1 VKLLSASILRNPS
14 ENKRSHHGTGF
25 ETRLATVRKPNPGE
39 STAMHD
45 LIYCFRMLRKRPS
58 FTVLAVLTLAL
69 AIGASTALF
78 SIVNVVVLNPFPYR
92 DPSRLFFVRQS
103 LPKLGVQDQFRSS
116 GPEFVDI
123 AKSGVFERVAA
134 FEPVSRNL
142 TGSDEPER
150 VAAAKVSTDF
160 FTMLGVEPLLGRT
173 IAPNE
178 QGPNG
183 EKVLVISHG
192 LWQRRFGGDKAVL
205 GQKVALDDEPYTI
218 IGVMPPQFRF
228 DEGQAWFPFPF
239 NFAESQRAARSFPI
253 VGRAKSSTTVEQVN
267 AALANLA
274 RQNEQDFGGTIQEY
288 AGRAVFVQPI
298 AEFYFGPV
306 RRALFILL
314 GAVALVLL
322 IACANIANLLL
333 AKSMSRSHEIA
344 IRNAMG
350 ASRARII
357 RQMLVES
364 AVLGLLGGGL
374 GLLIASWGTRGLM
387 ALIPTGTIPAGLDVA
402 MNTQVLLFTLAVSL
416 ITAFIFG
423 LWPAIQGSR
432 IQTREALQVASQ
444 RATAG
449 VGARRAQSV
458 LVVAEVCLS
467 LILLVMAGLMI
478 RSFAKLTN
486 IDPGMATANVL
497 EMRINRSPAKSKDGA
512 QNAIFFQNVIDRVKT
527 LPGIEAAGVASH
539 MPFVFTEE
547 WPITV
552 ESAANTEIQT
562 QNVDT
567 RTVSA
572 DYFTTL
578 QIPLIGGQFFST
590 DDGPQSSPVV
600 VVNQAMANRYWT
612 NQDPLGKR
620 IKIGG
625 IDSKNP
631 WFTVKGVVK
640 DSAQSALD
648 QGVRPEI
655 YFPLGQMAGRYRRM
669 NLAVRTSVDPKST
682 LAAIQSAIREV
693 DKDQPVYQ
701 VQTIDELIRD
711 SVSTRRFALTI
722 LILFAVLALVL
733 AVSGIYGVI
742 SYSVTQRT
750 QEIGIRMALGAQGGD
765 VLRLVLG
772 QFMRLTLV
780 GIAVGLIAAYLLTRL
795 MTSLLFGVTPTDITT
810 FILVPIGLALVALV
824 ACVIPARRATRVDPL
839 VALRYE

>member
-1 VKLLSASILRNPS
+1 
-14 ENKRSHHGTGF
+14 
-25 ETRLATVRKPNPGE
+25 
-39 STAMHD
+39 MHD
-45 LIYCFRMLRKRPS
+45 VIYCFRMLRKRPS
-58 FTVLAVLTLAL
+58 FTILAVLTLAL

-78 SIVNVVVLNPFPYR
+78 SIVNVVVLNPFPYK

-103 LPKLGVQDQFRSS
+103 LPKIGVQDQFRAS
-116 GPEFVDI
+116 GPEVLDV
-123 AKSGVFERVAA
+123 AKSGIFERVAA

-142 TGSDEPER
+142 AGSDEPER
-150 VAAAKVSTDF
+150 VAAAKVSTEF
-160 FTMLGVEPLLGRT
+160 FNILGVEPLLGRT
-173 IAPNE
+173 IAPSE
-178 QGPNG
+178 QGPKG
-183 EKVLVISHG
+183 ERVLVISHG
-192 LWQRRFGGDKAVL
+192 LWQRRFGGNSAVL
-205 GQKVALDDEPYTI
+205 GQKVSLDDEPFTI
-218 IGVMPPQFRF
+218 IGVMPPNFRF

-239 NFAESQRAARSFPI
+239 DFAEGQRGGRVFPI
-253 VGRAKSSTTVEQVN
+253 VARMRSNMTVEQVN

-274 RQNEQDFGGTIQEY
+274 RQNEQDFIGTNQEY
-288 AGRAVFVQPI
+288 AGRQIFVQPF
-298 AEFYFGPV
+298 ADFYLGPV

-333 AKSMSRSHEIA
+333 AKSMSRAHEIA

-374 GLLIASWGTRGLM
+374 GLLIASWGTRALVN
-387 ALIPTGTIPAGLDVA
+387 LIPTGTIPPGLEVA
-402 MNTQVLLFTLAVSL
+402 MNWQVLLFALGVSL
-416 ITAFIFG
+416 VTAFLFG

-432 IQTREALQVASQ
+432 TQTREALQAASQ

-449 VGARRAQSV
+449 VAARRAQGV
-458 LVVAEVCLS
+458 LVVAEVALS

-486 IDPGMATANVL
+486 IDPGMTTANVMS
-497 EMRINRSPAKSKDGA
+497 MRINRSPSKSKDGS
-512 QNAIFFQNVIDRVKT
+512 QNAIFFQSVIDRVKT

-547 WPITV
+547 WSITV
-552 ESAANTEIQT
+552 ESAANTGMQT
-562 QNVDT
+562 QVIDT

-572 DYFTTL
+572 DYFSTL
-578 QIPLIGGQFFST
+578 QIPLVGGQVFAAE
-590 DDGPQSSPVV
+590 DGPQSLPVV
-600 VVNQAMANRYWT
+600 LVNQAMVNRYWS

-620 IKIGG
+620 IKIGNL
-625 IDSKNP
+625 DSKSP

-640 DSAQSALD
+640 DSAQSTLD
-648 QGVRPEI
+648 EGIQPEI
-655 YFPLGQMAGRYRRM
+655 YFALGQMAGRYRRM

-682 LAAIQSAIREV
+682 LAAIQSAIREI

-711 SVSTRRFALTI
+711 SVATRRFALTI
-722 LILFAVLALVL
+722 LVLFAVLALVL

-750 QEIGIRMALGAQGGD
+750 QEIGIRMALGARATD
-765 VLRLVLG
+765 VLRLVLKE
-772 QFMRLTLV
+772 FMRLTVVGVALGLV
-780 GIAVGLIAAYLLTRL
+780 GAYLLTRL
-795 MTSLLFGVTPTDITT
+795 MTSLLFGVTPTDVTT
-810 FILVPIGLALVALV
+810 FVLVSITLSLVALI
-824 ACVIPARRATRVDPL
+824 ACLIPARRAARVDPL

>member
-1 VKLLSASILRNPS
+1 
-14 ENKRSHHGTGF
+14 
-25 ETRLATVRKPNPGE
+25 
-39 STAMHD
+39 MHD

-58 FTVLAVLTLAL
+58 FTVVAVLTLAL

-78 SIVNVVVLNPFPYR
+78 SIVNVVVLNPFPYS

-103 LPKLGVQDQFRSS
+103 LPKIGVQDQFRSS
-116 GPEFVDI
+116 GPEFIDL
-123 AKSGVFERVAA
+123 AKSGIFERVAA
-134 FEPVSRNL
+134 IEPVSRNL

-160 FTMLGVEPLLGRT
+160 FTMLGVEPMFGRT
-173 IAPNE
+173 IAPSE

-183 EKVLVISHG
+183 QRVLVISHG
-192 LWQRRFGGDKAVL
+192 LWQRRFGGEQSVL
-205 GQKVALDDEPYTI
+205 GQTVSLDDEPFTI
-218 IGVMPPQFRF
+218 IGVMPPHFRF
-228 DEGQAWFPFPF
+228 DEAQAWFPFPF
-239 NFAESQRAARSFPI
+239 DFSQGQRAGRSFPI
-253 VGRAKSSTTVEQVN
+253 VARISSATTVDQVN

-274 RQNEQDFGGTIQEY
+274 RQNEQDFIGTNQEY
-288 AGRAVFVQPI
+288 AGRGIYVQPI
-298 AEFYFGPV
+298 SEFYFGPV

-314 GAVALVLL
+314 GAVVLVLL

-374 GLLIASWGTRGLM
+374 GVLIASWGTKL
-387 ALIPTGTIPAGLDVA
+387 LFNIIPAGTIPAGLEVT
-402 MNTQVLLFTLAVSL
+402 MNMQVFLFALVVSL

-432 IQTREALQVASQ
+432 TQTREALQTASQ
-444 RATAG
+444 RTTAG
-449 VGARRAQSV
+449 AGARRAQSV
-458 LVVAEVCLS
+458 LVVVEVCLS

-486 IDPGMATANVL
+486 IDPGMSTANVMS
-497 EMRINRSPAKSKDGA
+497 MRINRSPAKSKDGS
-512 QNAIFFQNVIDRVKT
+512 QNAIFFQSVIDRVKSV
-527 LPGIEAAGVASH
+527 PGVEAVGVASH

-552 ESAANTEIQT
+552 ENVANAGAQT
-562 QNVDT
+562 QSIDN

-572 DYFTTL
+572 EYFTTM
-578 QIPLIGGQFFST
+578 QIPLAGGQFFSAE
-590 DDGPQSSPVV
+590 DGPQSQLVV
-600 VVNQAMANRYWT
+600 IVNQAMANRYWP
-612 NQDPLGKR
+612 NEDPLGKR
-620 IKIGG
+620 IKPGNV
-625 IDSKNP
+625 DSKSP

-655 YFPLGQMAGRYRRM
+655 YFALGQMAGRYRRM
-669 NLAVRTSVDPKST
+669 NLAVRTNVDPKST
-682 LAAIQSAIREV
+682 VAAIQAAIREV

-701 VQTIDELIRD
+701 IQTMEELLRD
-711 SVSTRRFALTI
+711 SVGTRRFALTI

-750 QEIGIRMALGAQGGD
+750 QEIGIRMALGARGGD
-765 VLRLVLG
+765 VLRLLLG
-772 QFMRLTLV
+772 QFMRLTVV
-780 GIAVGLIAAYLLTRL
+780 GIALGLAGAYALTRL
-795 MTSLLFGVTPTDITT
+795 MTSLLFGVTATDITT
-810 FILVPIGLALVALV
+810 FVVVSVGLSLVALV
-824 ACVIPARRATRVDPL
+824 ACLIPARRATRVDPL

>member
-1 VKLLSASILRNPS
+1 
-14 ENKRSHHGTGF
+14 
-25 ETRLATVRKPNPGE
+25 
-39 STAMHD
+39 MHD

-58 FTVLAVLTLAL
+58 FTIVAVLTLAL

-78 SIVNVVVLNPFPYR
+78 SIVNVVVLKPFSYK

-103 LPKLGVQDQFRSS
+103 LPKIGVQDQFRAS
-116 GPEFVDI
+116 GPEFVDF
-123 AKSGVFERVAA
+123 ARSGIFERVAA
-134 FEPVSRNL
+134 FESVSRNL

-150 VAAAKVSTDF
+150 IPAAKVSTEF
-160 FTMLGVEPLLGRT
+160 FNMLGVEPLLGRT

-178 QGPNG
+178 QGPDG
-183 EKVLVISHG
+183 QRVLVISYA

-205 GQKVALDDEPYTI
+205 GQKVLLDDEPFTI
-218 IGVMPPQFRF
+218 VGVMPAQFRF

-239 NFAESQRAARSFPI
+239 DFGQAQRAGRSFAI
-253 VGRAKSSTTVEQVN
+253 VARTKPGVTVQQVN
-267 AALANLA
+267 AGLANLA
-274 RQNEQDFGGTIQEY
+274 RQNEQDFGGTNPEY
-288 AGRAVFVQPI
+288 AGRAIYVQPL

-306 RRALFILL
+306 RKALFILL

-350 ASRARII
+350 ASRGRII
-357 RQMLVES
+357 RQMLIES
-364 AVLGLLGGGL
+364 TVLGLLGGGL
-374 GLLIASWGTRGLM
+374 GLLIASWGTRGLVN
-387 ALIPTGTIPAGLDVA
+387 LIPAGIIPNGLDIT
-402 MNTQVLLFTLAVSL
+402 MNVQVFLFTLAVSL
-416 ITAFIFG
+416 VTAFIFG
-423 LWPAIQGSR
+423 FWPAIQGSR
-432 IQTREALQVASQ
+432 PQVREALQSTSQ

-449 VGARRAQSV
+449 VGTRRAQSV

-486 IDPGMATANVL
+486 IDPGMSTANVMS
-497 EMRINRSPAKSKDGA
+497 MRINRSPAKSKDGS

-539 MPFVFTEE
+539 MPFVYTED

-552 ESAANTEIQT
+552 ESAANAGAQT
-562 QNVDT
+562 QSIDT

-572 DYFTTL
+572 DYFTTM
-578 QIPLIGGQFFST
+578 QIPLVSGQVFSS
-590 DDGPQSSPVV
+590 DDGPQAPPIV
-600 VVNQAMANRYWT
+600 VVNQAMVNRYWP
-612 NQDPLGKR
+612 NQDPFGKR
-620 IKIGG
+620 IKIGNL
-625 IDSKNP
+625 DSKSP

-640 DSAQSALD
+640 DSAQVEL
-648 QGVRPEI
+648 GRETRPEI
-655 YFPLGQMAGRYRRM
+655 YFALGQMAGRYRRM

-682 LAAIQSAIREV
+682 LAAIQAAIREV

-701 VQTIDELIRD
+701 IQTMDELIRD

-722 LILFAVLALVL
+722 LILFAALALLL

-750 QEIGIRMALGAQGGD
+750 QEIGIRMALGAKATD

-772 QFMRLTLV
+772 QFMRLTVAGIALGLV
-780 GIAVGLIAAYLLTRL
+780 GAYALTRL

-810 FILVPIGLALVALV
+810 FVLVSLTLMLVALV
-824 ACVIPARRATRVDPL
+824 ACLIPARRATRVDPL

>member
-1 VKLLSASILRNPS
+1 
-14 ENKRSHHGTGF
+14 
-25 ETRLATVRKPNPGE
+25 
-39 STAMHD
+39 MHD
-45 LIYCFRMLRKRPS
+45 VIYCFRVLRKRPS
-58 FTVLAVLTLAL
+58 FTLVAVLTLAL

-78 SIVNVVVLNPFPYR
+78 SIVNVVVLNPFPYK

-103 LPKLGVQDQFRSS
+103 LPKIGVQDQFRAS
-116 GPEFVDI
+116 GPEVVDV
-123 AKSGVFERVAA
+123 AKSGIFERVAA

-150 VAAAKVSTDF
+150 VAAAKVSTEF
-160 FTMLGVEPLLGRT
+160 FNILGVEPLLGRT
-173 IAPNE
+173 IAPSE
-178 QGPNG
+178 QGPKG
-183 EKVLVISHG
+183 ERVLVISHG
-192 LWQRRFGGDKAVL
+192 LWQRRFGGDSAVL
-205 GQKVALDDEPYTI
+205 GQQVSLDDEPFTI
-218 IGVMPPQFRF
+218 IGVMPAGFRF

-239 NFAESQRAARSFPI
+239 DFAEGQRAGRSFPI
-253 VGRAKSSTTVEQVN
+253 VARMSSNTTVTQVN
-267 AALANLA
+267 AALGNLA
-274 RQNEQDFGGTIQEY
+274 RQNEQDFIGTNPEY
-288 AGRAVFVQPI
+288 AGRQIFVQPF
-298 AEFYFGPV
+298 AEFYLGPV
-306 RRALFILL
+306 RKALFILL

-374 GLLIASWGTRGLM
+374 GLLIASWGTRLLFN
-387 ALIPTGTIPAGLDVA
+387 LIPTGTIPAGMEIT
-402 MNTQVLLFTLAVSL
+402 MNWQVLLFALGVSL
-416 ITAFIFG
+416 VTAFLFG

-432 IQTREALQVASQ
+432 TQTREALQVASQ

-449 VGARRAQSV
+449 VAARRAQSV
-458 LVVAEVCLS
+458 LVVAEVALS

-486 IDPGMATANVL
+486 IDPGMTTAKVMS
-497 EMRINRSPAKSKDGA
+497 MRINRSPAKSKDGS
-512 QNAIFFQNVIDRVKT
+512 QNAIFFQSVIDRVKT

-539 MPFVFTEE
+539 MPFVYTEE

-552 ESAANTEIQT
+552 ESAANTGMQT
-562 QNVDT
+562 QVIDT

-572 DYFTTL
+572 DYFSTL
-578 QIPLIGGQFFST
+578 QIPMVGGQVFSVE
-590 DDGPQSSPVV
+590 DGLQAPPVII
-600 VVNQAMANRYWT
+600 VNEAMANRYWP

-620 IKIGG
+620 IKIGNL
-625 IDSKNP
+625 DSKSP

-648 QGVRPEI
+648 EGIQPEI
-655 YFPLGQMAGRYRRM
+655 YFALGQMAGRYRRM

-682 LAAIQSAIREV
+682 LAAIQSAIREI

-701 VQTIDELIRD
+701 IQTTDELIRD

-750 QEIGIRMALGAQGGD
+750 QEIGIRMALGARATD
-765 VLRLVLG
+765 VLRLVLKE
-772 QFMRLTLV
+772 FMRLTVVGVALGLV
-780 GIAVGLIAAYLLTRL
+780 GAYLLTRL

-810 FILVPIGLALVALV
+810 FVLVSITLSFVALV
-824 ACVIPARRATRVDPL
+824 ACLIPARRAARVNPL

>member
-1 VKLLSASILRNPS
+1 
-14 ENKRSHHGTGF
+14 
-25 ETRLATVRKPNPGE
+25 
-39 STAMHD
+39 
-45 LIYCFRMLRKRPS
+45 MLRKRPS
-58 FTVLAVLTLAL
+58 FTIVAVLTLAL

-78 SIVNVVVLNPFPYR
+78 SIVNVVVLNPFPYK

-103 LPKLGVQDQFRSS
+103 LLKIGVQDQFRSS
-116 GPEFVDI
+116 GPEFVDY
-123 AKSGVFERVAA
+123 AKSGIFERVAA

-150 VAAAKVSTDF
+150 IAVAKVSTELF
-160 FTMLGVEPLLGRT
+160 NILGVEPLLGRT
-173 IAPNE
+173 IAAAE
-178 QGPNG
+178 QGPG
-183 EKVLVISHG
+183 GQRVLVISYG

-205 GQKVALDDEPYTI
+205 GQKVSLDDEPFTI

-239 NFAESQRAARSFPI
+239 DFNEGARAGRTFPI
-253 VGRAKSSTTVEQVN
+253 LARTNSGATVEQVN

-274 RQNEQDFGGTIQEY
+274 RQNEHGFVSTNQEY
-288 AGRAVFVQPI
+288 AGRGIYVQPL

-306 RRALFILL
+306 RRALLILM
-314 GAVALVLL
+314 GAVGLVLL

-364 AVLGLLGGGL
+364 AVLGLMGGVL
-374 GLLIASWGTRGLM
+374 GLLIASWGTRLLFN
-387 ALIPTGTIPAGLDVA
+387 LIPTGTIPAGVDVT
-402 MNTQVLLFTLAVSL
+402 MNVKVLLFTLAVSL
-416 ITAFIFG
+416 VTAFIFG

-432 IQTREALQVASQ
+432 TQTRETLQLASQ

-458 LVVAEVCLS
+458 LVVAEVSLS

-486 IDPGMATANVL
+486 IDPGMSTANVMT
-497 EMRINRSPAKSKDGA
+497 MRINRSPAKSKDGS

-527 LPGIEAAGVASH
+527 LPGVEAAGVASH

-547 WPITV
+547 WPVSV
-552 ESAANTEIQT
+552 ESVANAGAQT
-562 QNVDT
+562 QSIDT

-572 DYFTTL
+572 DYFTTM
-578 QIPLIGGQFFST
+578 QIPLVGGQVFSAA
-590 DDGPQSSPVV
+590 DGAQATPVV

-612 NQDPLGKR
+612 NQDPLGQR
-620 IKIGG
+620 IKIGNL
-625 IDSKNP
+625 DSKSP

-648 QGVRPEI
+648 QGIRPEI
-655 YFPLGQMAGRYRRM
+655 YFSLGQMAGRYRRM
-669 NLAVRTSVDPKST
+669 NLAVRTNVDPKST

-711 SVSTRRFALTI
+711 SVGTRRFALTI
-722 LILFAVLALVL
+722 LILFAALALVL
-733 AVSGIYGVI
+733 AISGIYGVI

-750 QEIGIRMALGAQGGD
+750 QEIGIRMALGAKGAD

-772 QFMRLTLV
+772 QFMRLTVV
-780 GIAVGLIAAYLLTRL
+780 GVALGLAGAYALTRL
-795 MTSLLFGVTPTDITT
+795 MTSLLFRVTATDVTT
-810 FILVPIGLALVALV
+810 FVLVSISLSLVALL
-824 ACVIPARRATRVDPL
+824 ACLIPARRATRVDPL

>member
-1 VKLLSASILRNPS
+1 
-14 ENKRSHHGTGF
+14 
-25 ETRLATVRKPNPGE
+25 
-39 STAMHD
+39 M
-45 LIYCFRMLRKRPS
+45 
-58 FTVLAVLTLAL
+58 
-69 AIGASTALF
+69 
-78 SIVNVVVLNPFPYR
+78 
-92 DPSRLFFVRQS
+92 
-103 LPKLGVQDQFRSS
+103 SS
-116 GPEFVDI
+116 G
-123 AKSGVFERVAA
+123 
-134 FEPVSRNL
+134 
-142 TGSDEPER
+142 
-150 VAAAKVSTDF
+150 
-160 FTMLGVEPLLGRT
+160 
-173 IAPNE
+173 
-178 QGPNG
+178 
-183 EKVLVISHG
+183 
-192 LWQRRFGGDKAVL
+192 
-205 GQKVALDDEPYTI
+205 
-218 IGVMPPQFRF
+218 
-228 DEGQAWFPFPF
+228 
-239 NFAESQRAARSFPI
+239 
-253 VGRAKSSTTVEQVN
+253 TTVEQVN

-274 RQNEQDFGGTIQEY
+274 RQNEQDFGGTNQEY
-288 AGRAVFVQPI
+288 AGRAVYVQPI
-298 AEFYFGPV
+298 TEFYFGPV

-333 AKSMSRSHEIA
+333 AKSMGRAHEMA

-357 RQMLVES
+357 RQMFVES

-374 GLLIASWGTRGLM
+374 GLLIASWGTRGLI
-387 ALIPTGTIPAGLDVA
+387 ALIPAGTIPAGLDVG
-402 MNTQVLLFTLAVSL
+402 MNVQVLLFTLAVSL

-432 IQTREALQVASQ
+432 TQTREALQASGQ

-449 VGARRAQSV
+449 LAARHAQSV
-458 LVVAEVCLS
+458 LVVAEVGLS

-486 IDPGMATANVL
+486 IDPGMSTANVMS
-497 EMRINRSPAKSKDGA
+497 MRINRSPAKSKDGS

-539 MPFVFTEE
+539 TPFVYTED

-562 QNVDT
+562 QNIDT
-567 RTVSA
+567 RTVSS

-578 QIPLIGGQFFST
+578 QIPLVSGQVFST
-590 DDGPQSSPVV
+590 EDGPQSPPVV
-600 VVNQAMANRYWT
+600 LVNQAMANRYWP
-612 NQDPLGKR
+612 NQDPLGKK

-625 IDSKNP
+625 MDSKSP
-631 WFTVKGVVK
+631 WFTVKGVMK

-648 QGVRPEI
+648 AAVRPEI
-655 YFPLGQMAGRYRRM
+655 YFALGQMAGRYRRM
-669 NLAVRTSVDPKST
+669 NLAVRTSVDPKTT
-682 LAAIQSAIREV
+682 LAAIQSAIREI

-701 VQTIDELIRD
+701 VQTIEELIRD
-711 SVSTRRFALTI
+711 TVSTRRFALTI

-780 GIAVGLIAAYLLTRL
+780 GIVLGLVAAYLLTRL

-810 FILVPIGLALVALV
+810 FVFVPVGLSLVALV

>member
-1 VKLLSASILRNPS
+1 
-14 ENKRSHHGTGF
+14 
-25 ETRLATVRKPNPGE
+25 
-39 STAMHD
+39 
-45 LIYCFRMLRKRPS
+45 MLRKRPS
-58 FTVLAVLTLAL
+58 FTVVAVLTLAL

-78 SIVNVVVLNPFPYR
+78 SIVNVVVLNPFPYK

-103 LPKLGVQDQFRSS
+103 LPKIGVQEQLRIS
-116 GPEFVDI
+116 GPEFVDL
-123 AKSGVFERVAA
+123 AKSGIFERVAA
-134 FEPVSRNL
+134 FETVSRNL

-150 VAAAKVSTDF
+150 VAAAKVSTEF
-160 FTMLGVEPLLGRT
+160 FNILGIEPMLGRT

-178 QGPNG
+178 QGPSG
-183 EKVLVISHG
+183 ERVLVISHA

-205 GQKVALDDEPYTI
+205 GQKVSLDDEPFTI
-218 IGVMPPQFRF
+218 IGVMPPQFRL
-228 DEGQAWFPFPF
+228 EESQAWFPFPF
-239 NFAESQRAARSFPI
+239 DFGQAAREGRSFLI
-253 VGRAKSSTTVEQVN
+253 FGRINSSTNEQQVN

-274 RQNEQDFGGTIQEY
+274 RQNEQDFGGKIQEY
-288 AGRAVFVQPI
+288 AGRSIYLQSLSQ
-298 AEFYFGPV
+298 FYFGPV

-314 GAVALVLL
+314 GAVGLVLL

-357 RQMLVES
+357 RQMLIES

-374 GLLIASWGTRGLM
+374 GLLIASWGTRLLFS
-387 ALIPTGTIPAGLDVA
+387 LIPTGVLPTGVEVT
-402 MNTQVLLFTLAVSL
+402 MNVQVLVFTLAVSL
-416 ITAFIFG
+416 VTAFIFG

-432 IQTREALQVASQ
+432 TQTREALQVASQ
-444 RATAG
+444 RTTAG
-449 VGARRAQSV
+449 VRARRAQSV
-458 LVVAEVCLS
+458 LVVAEVALS
-467 LILLVMAGLMI
+467 LVLLVMAGLMI

-486 IDPGMATANVL
+486 IDPGMSTANVMS
-497 EMRINRSPAKSKDGA
+497 MRINRSPAKSKDGS
-512 QNAIFFQNVIDRVKT
+512 QNAIFFQQVIDRVKT

-539 MPFVFTEE
+539 MPFVYTED

-552 ESAANTEIQT
+552 ESVANAGAQT
-562 QNVDT
+562 QSIDT

-572 DYFTTL
+572 DYFNTM
-578 QIPLIGGQFFST
+578 QIPLVGGQFFST
-590 DDGPQSSPVV
+590 EDGPQSAPVV
-600 VVNQAMANRYWT
+600 VVNQAMVNRYWS

-620 IKIGG
+620 IKIGNA
-625 IDSKNP
+625 DSKSP

-640 DSAQSALD
+640 DSAQAALD
-648 QGVRPEI
+648 RETRPEI

-701 VQTIDELIRD
+701 IQTIDELIGD
-711 SVSTRRFALTI
+711 SVATRRFALTI

-750 QEIGIRMALGAQGGD
+750 QEIGIRMALGARAAD
-765 VLRLVLG
+765 VLRLVLV
-772 QFMRLTLV
+772 QFMRLTVVGVALGLV
-780 GIAVGLIAAYLLTRL
+780 AAYALTRL
-795 MTSLLFGVTPTDITT
+795 MTSLLFGVTATDIMT
-810 FILVPIGLALVALV
+810 FVLVPLSLSLVALV
-824 ACVIPARRATRVDPL
+824 ACLIPARRATRVDPL